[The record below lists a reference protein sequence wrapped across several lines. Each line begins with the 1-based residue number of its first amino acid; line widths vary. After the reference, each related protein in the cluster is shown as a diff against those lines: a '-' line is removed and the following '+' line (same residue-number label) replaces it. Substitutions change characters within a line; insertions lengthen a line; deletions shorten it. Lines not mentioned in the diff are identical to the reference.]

1 VGIANS
7 SVLELQRV
15 NSELKKQIKL
25 DSEAKRY
32 SQKEVGVLSAALV
45 REAKTSNINYLHK
58 VLKGYIQAVLFG
70 NKQVE
75 HVLRTVL

>member
-45 REAKTSNINYLHK
+45 REAKTSNINYLYK